1 MTQLFKAIAALV
13 RWLRRSQAERE
24 AKIVRKQL
32 IILKRTAPVSLLKS
46 PSGQGNGLPKKRPA
60 DDSRLLE
67 ESFVRCS
74 DLSAISLEA
83 MADAIAGRD
92 DLSVEM
98 AAQIQSPAAVH
109 AARRS

>member
-1 MTQLFKAIAALV
+1 
-13 RWLRRSQAERE
+13 
-24 AKIVRKQL
+24 
-32 IILKRTAPVSLLKS
+32 LLKN
-46 PSGQGNGLPKKRPA
+46 PSSQGNGLPKKRPA